1 MIFTEQILS
10 QEIIHALGWTI
21 LHALWQGTL
30 VALALAVC
38 MFFLTKSSAQIRYFI
53 SVSALATM
61 LIISLIT
68 FYSVLPDKPINEISN
83 QSEFEIDA
91 PHEPVNQNYIYI
103 EKTDIISQIS
113 YFVDY
118 FNQHLPVIVT
128 VWLLGVCIFSLKLLG
143 GLAYI
148 QRMKNYRVKA
158 VGEMWHNKVKTIAN
172 QLGIK
177 KHVSILES
185 ALVKVPLVVGHL
197 KPVIL
202 LPLGTISGLSPN
214 QLEAILAHEIA
225 HIARNDFMVNIL
237 QSFIDILFFYHPAMW
252 WISTVIRDERENCC
266 DDIAVAVN
274 KDSITFARA
283 LTELQEVHWRQPV
296 AAMAIK
302 GNKGKLKA
310 RVERLINTDGRN
322 TLSASFKEGFI
333 TAIMVFV
340 AILGFSFTINQTYF
354 NKANNSQLVIDSLVT
369 AEVINEPIKQDTLII
384 ESQDS
389 SNVEA
394 EIVLPNPD
402 LRGVSITMEDGR
414 YVFARLDNENN
425 VVELFIEGK
434 KIKKNK
440 FDNHLDVLI
449 EIKESVDNKNLNK
462 AILEAEKL
470 KRDNL
475 KSLVIKNQLEE
486 LDEMRKLKREINA
499 LQKKQIAV
507 GLSQKEI
514 QLLKVDLQRELD
526 EKNQEE
532 LKRSLKE
539 VHKLSEETKKL
550 SNELVKE
557 YARTNLQTHVIMT
570 HEVNEKIKLLKEE
583 RNAIIEQIQKEQLL
597 KELDTTRETLE
608 KEKIKHNA
616 LRDNI
621 LAQLVKDGLIKSIDD
636 KMELK
641 LTKDELIINNKA
653 QSGEYLKKC
662 LQIYKDIMGKEMESK
677 QNFIY

>member
-1 MIFTEQILS
+1 
-10 QEIIHALGWTI
+10 
-21 LHALWQGTL
+21 
-30 VALALAVC
+30 
-38 MFFLTKSSAQIRYFI
+38 
-53 SVSALATM
+53 
-61 LIISLIT
+61 
-68 FYSVLPDKPINEISN
+68 
-83 QSEFEIDA
+83 
-91 PHEPVNQNYIYI
+91 
-103 EKTDIISQIS
+103 
-113 YFVDY
+113 
-118 FNQHLPVIVT
+118 
-128 VWLLGVCIFSLKLLG
+128 
-143 GLAYI
+143 
-148 QRMKNYRVKA
+148 
-158 VGEMWHNKVKTIAN
+158 
-172 QLGIK
+172 
-177 KHVSILES
+177 
-185 ALVKVPLVVGHL
+185 
-197 KPVIL
+197 
-202 LPLGTISGLSPN
+202 
-214 QLEAILAHEIA
+214 
-225 HIARNDFMVNIL
+225 
-237 QSFIDILFFYHPAMW
+237 
-252 WISTVIRDERENCC
+252 
-266 DDIAVAVN
+266 
-274 KDSITFARA
+274 
-283 LTELQEVHWRQPV
+283 
-296 AAMAIK
+296 
-302 GNKGKLKA
+302 
-310 RVERLINTDGRN
+310 
-322 TLSASFKEGFI
+322 
-333 TAIMVFV
+333 
-340 AILGFSFTINQTYF
+340 
-354 NKANNSQLVIDSLVT
+354 
-369 AEVINEPIKQDTLII
+369 
-384 ESQDS
+384 
-389 SNVEA
+389 
-394 EIVLPNPD
+394 
-402 LRGVSITMEDGR
+402 
-414 YVFARLDNENN
+414 
-425 VVELFIEGK
+425 FIEGK

-570 HEVNEKIKLLKEE
+570 HEVNEKIKLLKAE

-597 KELDTTRETLE
+597 KELDTTREKLE

-641 LTKDELIINNKA
+641 ITKDELIINNKA
-653 QSGEYLKKC
+653 QADEYLKKC

-677 QNFIY
+677 QNFIYRSN